1 MFLSLPQGSLCVTTR
16 LGGGEKGACREREA
30 KREEGPR
37 LLLFPSSPRAYYFCL
52 TVAQKTPTFPFFL
65 NRKLNLTSMAVKT
78 RTTNS
83 ITSTWHVHQAFGRIL
98 DIVFFL
104 KMGSVG
110 VFREFKNYKIQ
121 ASADMCFLLLLNFG
135 VCMGFVLA
143 SRYCRANVTIGPWG
157 LL

>member
-1 MFLSLPQGSLCVTTR
+1 MIIKSPLANISLLGRVHNYVEGGGGLGDFFVGAIENFCQCDWFFSLNTAPVFLSLPQGSLCVTTR

-98 DIVFFL
+98 DIVFF
-104 KMGSVG
+104 
-110 VFREFKNYKIQ
+110 
-121 ASADMCFLLLLNFG
+121 
-135 VCMGFVLA
+135 
-143 SRYCRANVTIGPWG
+143 
-157 LL
+157 